1 MDEYA
6 NAPNTEF
13 NLGLFFDLSADL
25 LCIAGYDG
33 YFKKINPA
41 VSNLLGY
48 TREELFSRPISDFIH
63 PDDKIATAANRN
75 NLTQSN
81 IPLLNFENR
90 YVTKSGE
97 IVWLS
102 WTSMPVDSQ
111 QLVYAIAKNVTHH
124 KKQEEDRNQL
134 IKNLTDIN
142 NDLKKLNYTTSHDL
156 RAPVANL
163 LAVFDL
169 LDNTKIADNET
180 QEFISHLKAAT
191 NNLKGTL
198 DKYVDALVEKTTP
211 QVTMQELDL
220 SKTLDNVLRS
230 LRSLISGSR
239 AMISVDF
246 SALSHISFNET
257 QLESVFLNLITNAIK
272 YTKPGEAPQISI
284 SSQRV
289 NGIDQ
294 LKFAD
299 KGIGFDMNKVKDKL
313 FGFNQ
318 KFHENSDGKG
328 IGLYLIYNHIT
339 SLGGNITVKSKVNEG
354 TEFTISFNQR
364 TQARLNF

>member
-1 MDEYA
+1 MDEDE
-6 NAPNTEF
+6 NAPDSEF
-13 NLGLFFDLSADL
+13 KLGLFFDLSADL
-25 LCIAGYDG
+25 LCVAGYDG
-33 YFKKINPA
+33 YFRKINPA

-48 TREELFSRPISDFIH
+48 TRAELFSRPISDFIH
-63 PDDKIATAANRN
+63 PDDATTTAANRN
-75 NLTQSN
+75 NLTQDS

-90 YVTKSGE
+90 YITKSGE

-102 WTSMPVDSQ
+102 WTSMPVDSE
-111 QLVYAIAKNVTHH
+111 QLVYAIAKNVTHK

-134 IKNLTDIN
+134 IKNLTEIN

-169 LDNTKIADNET
+169 LDYTKITDNET
-180 QEFISHLKAAT
+180 QEFISYLKAAT
-191 NNLKGTL
+191 NNLKSTL
-198 DKYVDALVEKTTP
+198 DKYVDALAEKTMPLITI
-211 QVTMQELDL
+211 QELDL
-220 SKTLDNVLRS
+220 NKTLDSVLRS
-230 LRSLISGSR
+230 LHSLISSSR
-239 AMISVDF
+239 ATIEVDF
-246 SALSHISFNET
+246 SALKHVRFSES

-272 YTKPGEAPQISI
+272 YAKPGEAPHITI
-284 SSQRV
+284 SSQQV
-289 NGIDQ
+289 NGIDR

-313 FGFNQ
+313 FGFHQ

-328 IGLYLIYNHIT
+328 IGLYLIHNHIT

-354 TEFTISFNQR
+354 TEFTISFNQPNR
-364 TQARLNF
+364 PGGRL